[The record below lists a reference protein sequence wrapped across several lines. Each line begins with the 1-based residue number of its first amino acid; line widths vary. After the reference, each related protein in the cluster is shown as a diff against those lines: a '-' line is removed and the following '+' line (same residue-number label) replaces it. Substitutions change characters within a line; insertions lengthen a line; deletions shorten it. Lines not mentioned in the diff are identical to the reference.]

1 MQKLLAPAPD
11 ESKPVSTAERIG
23 PSPVPKPVQ
32 TSAFTT
38 AFGCPREFLNNRF
51 LCLVIS
57 PRARGL
63 SIGVN
68 MNAHC
73 NFDCPYC
80 EVDRSQPAGEQAL
93 DVDVM
98 AAELQATLALA
109 CDGRLR
115 ELPCYR
121 NAPDEL
127 LKLRHVTL
135 SGDGEPTLCPNF
147 VEAVHAVIHVRALRK
162 YPFFKIVL
170 ITNATGLD
178 LPQVQ
183 QGLRFFTAQDEI
195 WAKLDAGTQAYM
207 NQVNRPA
214 AAGGHPKPVPVVE
227 RPGTAGG
234 GSGPIRPAAEGTE
247 GKRRADISG
256 ANLLGHPADAALR
269 MRPPAAQE
277 PFQNRASG
285 PTRHRPENRSLLKGT
300 HKNHECKQRNANSI
314 NQPRILVRAHRRAS
328 ISERPEPATPP
339 CHPRRI
345 RDGRRLQKGCVDL
358 PGRRS

>member
-11 ESKPVSTAERIG
+11 ESKPVSMAERIG
-23 PSPVPKPVQ
+23 PSPPKPVQ

-38 AFGCPREFLNNRF
+38 AFGCPREFMNNRF
-51 LCLVIS
+51 LYLVIS

-68 MNAHC
+68 LNPDKHC

-80 EVDRSQPAGEQAL
+80 EVNRSLPAGEQAL

-98 AAELQATLALA
+98 AAGLQATLALA
-109 CDGRLR
+109 CDSRLR

-147 VEAVHAVIHVRALRK
+147 VEAVHAVIHVRALGEF
-162 YPFFKIVL
+162 PFFKIVL

-195 WAKLDAGTQAYM
+195 WAKLDGGTQVYL
-207 NQVNRPA
+207 NRVNRPDCSLEKVLA
-214 AAGGHPKPVPVVE
+214 NILLTARRRPVVIQSLF
-227 RPGTAGG
+227 P
-234 GSGPIRPAAEGTE
+234 
-247 GKRRADISG
+247 
-256 ANLLGHPADAALR
+256 LLNG
-269 MRPPAAQE
+269 QE
-277 PFQNRASG
+277 PREQEVDQYAQRLKELKENGAQIALVQIYSATR
-285 PTRHRPENRSLLKGT
+285 PTPHSECGHLPLKSLSRIAQAVRHATGLKA
-300 HKNHECKQRNANSI
+300 E
-314 NQPRILVRAHRRAS
+314 VF
-328 ISERPEPATPP
+328 
-339 CHPRRI
+339 
-345 RDGRRLQKGCVDL
+345 
-358 PGRRS
+358 